1 MTTLDADGV
10 RAALVDVTSTQLELL
25 EIFDEIDSTNSYL
38 MQQPGP
44 RSGFFRTAATLNQTA
59 GRGRYGK
66 SWHSPP
72 GTGLCV
78 SIAYAFARKPENL
91 SALTLAIGLGV
102 IRALRACD
110 VPDVMLKWPN
120 DLVLGDGKLGGILTE
135 ALSQGQE
142 GVSIVTGVGLNIDL
156 GPTFSDESLD
166 QALFDHEPGPD
177 RVLAAVDLKSRGAEL
192 PTRER
197 LTAQL
202 MNEIYAT
209 FAEYEACGFAPF
221 YRRWPAHDWLRG
233 KQVTVETQRQK
244 ISGIA
249 AGIDEGG
256 ALLIETPDA
265 MRLVTSGS
273 VASVGPAGPA
283 GDAE

>member
-1 MTTLDADGV
+1 MTTLDADGI
-10 RAALVDVTSTQLELL
+10 RAALVDATSTQLELL

-44 RSGFFRTAATLNQTA
+44 RPGFFRTAATLNQTA

-66 SWHSPP
+66 NWHSPP

-78 SIAYAFARKPENL
+78 SIAYTCARKPENL
-91 SALTLAIGLGV
+91 SALTLAIGLGA
-102 IRALRACD
+102 IRALRVCD

-135 ALSQGQE
+135 AQSHGQE
-142 GVSIVTGVGLNIDL
+142 VVSIVTGVGLNINLGATFDDEL
-156 GPTFSDESLD
+156 GPGR
-166 QALFDHEPGPD
+166 A
-177 RVLAAVDLKSRGAEL
+177 LAAVDLKSRCAAL

-209 FAEYEACGFAPF
+209 FAEYEACGFASF

-233 KQVTVETQRQK
+233 KQVTVEGQRQK
-244 ISGIA
+244 VSGVA
-249 AGIDEGG
+249 AGIAEDG
-256 ALLIETPDA
+256 ALLIDMA
-265 MRLVTSGS
+265 GVIHRVTSGS
-273 VASVGPAGPA
+273 VVLAKPA
-283 GDAE
+283 GDAECRAAP

>member
-1 MTTLDADGV
+1 MTTLDADGI
-10 RAALVDVTSTQLELL
+10 RAALADVTSAQLELL

-44 RSGFFRTAATLNQTA
+44 RPGFMRTAATLNQTA

-66 SWHSPP
+66 NWHSPP
-72 GTGLCV
+72 GTGLGV
-78 SIAYAFARKPENL
+78 SIAYTFARKPENL
-91 SALTLAIGLGV
+91 SALTLAVGLGA
-102 IRALRACD
+102 IEALRVCD

-135 ALSQGQE
+135 AQSQGQE
-142 GVSIVTGVGLNIDL
+142 VVSIVTGVGLNINV
-156 GPTFSDESLD
+156 GATFDDEL
-166 QALFDHEPGPD
+166 GPD
-177 RVLAAVDLKSRGAEL
+177 RVLAAVDLKSRCAEL

-209 FAEYEACGFAPF
+209 FAEYEACGFASF
-221 YRRWPAHDWLRG
+221 YRRWPARDWLRG

-244 ISGIA
+244 VSGVA
-249 AGIDEGG
+249 AGIAEDG
-256 ALLIETPDA
+256 ALLIETA
-265 MRLVTSGS
+265 GEMHRVTSGS
-273 VASVGPAGPA
+273 VVLAVPA
-283 GDAE
+283 GDGECRAAP